1 MYNQYDIGTDL
12 LSSGTEAFNESIKNN
27 YNLFYRGIVVDVNDP
42 EKLGRAKIRIPS
54 LHGVNS
60 RLNNFVPDASLP
72 WATPAVWSSAG
83 NDMGT
88 FDPPTAGNRVFVTF
102 EGGKAEYP
110 IYFGG
115 IPTKIGNTKYYKPQV
130 GIIAGITQEVN
141 DDDYNKDIKTGTER
155 IPFKSFKGATIII
168 DDFDGNEYIKIIDQA
183 GQTFTMGNSGD
194 ALPRRNG
201 ELGTSSESFIEMTN
215 NRGEVIRIEEGKVI
229 IDGKRTE
236 ILSKAVYIPNY
247 EGGGGGGGTVDA
259 YTKEETD
266 ALLSNKSR
274 IFFKQPTV
282 PYQVDDLWYNDTTV
296 YRCVNTK
303 KNGSFNINDWVIDTS
318 FMTPEQVNRTVEE
331 KGAQILE
338 TVSSIYVT
346 PSYVDEKLNYE
357 MLIYSSQGDIFKNGV
372 IDTMLTAY
380 IRQGNKDVSNKFND
394 NQYVWSRAS
403 ADPDGDIAWNRAH
416 ISGSRSIRVTT
427 QDVQSKATFTCNLLD
442 EINVVNYVKD
452 GLIEIFDGYD
462 APTSTGEWMSMIRS
476 NQAIIPNSGVV
487 YDEEKHAYK
496 FDGNSSYGMQLYK
509 PIIIKPGFTYEFV
522 VDLPSYVVIQNILSS
537 NEEVNDNINNRIACA
552 VAGHLQVRKAGYTI
566 NAGNVL
572 LNRKTYLSIRY
583 ADEDTLEIYYNGD
596 FVDRFIQSGWTS
608 DTADLTHIGR
618 WCNGYIH
625 SIRVYNRLL
634 TPSEISTNY
643 HEDLERFGSN

>member
-12 LSSGTEAFNESIKNN
+12 LSAGTEAFVNN
-27 YNLFYRGIVVDVNDP
+27 IRNDYSLFYRGVVVDVNDP
-42 EKLGRAKIRIPS
+42 LKLGRAKVRIPS

-60 RLNNFVPDASLP
+60 RLENFVPDASLP

-130 GIIAGITQEVN
+130 GVMAGITQEVN

-201 ELGTSSESFIEMTN
+201 ELGTSSESYIEMTN
-215 NRGEVIRIEEGKVI
+215 NRGEVIRIEEGKVT

-259 YTKEETD
+259 YTKAETD

-274 IFFKQPTV
+274 IFFEQPTV
-282 PYQVDDLWYNDTTV
+282 PYQKDDLWYNGTTV

-318 FMTPEQVNRTVEE
+318 FMTPEQVTRTVEE
-331 KGAQILE
+331 KGTQILE
-338 TVSSIYVT
+338 TVSSTYVT
-346 PSYVDEKLNYE
+346 PAYVDEKLNYE
-357 MLIYSSQGDIFKNGV
+357 MLIYSSQGDIFKNGI

-416 ISGSRSIRVTT
+416 ITGSRSIRVTT

-476 NQAIIPNSGVV
+476 NQAIIPNSGVT

-522 VDLPSYVVIQNILSS
+522 TDLPSYVVTQNILSS

-552 VAGHLQVRKAGYTI
+552 VAGHMQARKAGYTI

-608 DTADLTHIGR
+608 DPADLTHIGR

-643 HEDLERFGSN
+643 QEDLARFGSN